1 MKEKKTNSYSQ
12 ILEAIFFEKYRN
24 NTKEIPFKR
33 EEIEEAAK
41 SCDTIIPKNLGD
53 VVYSFRYRNS
63 SAKICNTAPA
73 GYEWTIIGE
82 GSAKYKFIL
91 VPINHIIPNESLTFV
106 KIPDATPEIITA
118 YAQNDEQAL
127 LAKLR
132 YNRLIDIFLG
142 VTAFSLQNHL
152 RTYVKE
158 IGQIEID
165 EVYVAVDKFGAQYVI
180 PVQAKGGK
188 DKSGTAQTIQDYSWA
203 SIRLPR
209 LIPRLVSAQF
219 MKNNIIALFELTI
232 QDGQVRIVDEKHYQ
246 LVEAQDISREELS
259 SYQRRAAVLR

>member
-1 MKEKKTNSYSQ
+1 MNSYSQ
-12 ILEAIFFEKYRN
+12 ILETIFFEKYSDDVE
-24 NTKEIPFKR
+24 EIPFKR
-33 EEIEEAAK
+33 EEIEKAAK
-41 SCDTIIPKNLGD
+41 FCNTKIPKNVGD
-53 VVYSFRYRNS
+53 VVYSFRYRIAS
-63 SAKICNTAPA
+63 EKICNTAPS
-73 GYEWTIIGE
+73 GYEWTIIGD
-82 GSAKYKFIL
+82 GSSKFKFTL
-91 VPINHIIPNESLTFV
+91 VPISRIIPNESLTVV

-152 RTYVKE
+152 RTSVKG

-165 EVYVAVDKFGAQYVI
+165 EVYVAVDKLGAQYVI

-188 DKSGTAQTIQDYSWA
+188 DKSGTVQTIQDYSWA
-203 SIRLPR
+203 SIRLPQ
-209 LIPRLVSAQF
+209 LVPRPVSAQF

-246 LVEAQDISREELS
+246 LVENQQISREELS
-259 SYQRRAAVLR
+259 TYQHRAAILR